1 MAVPAEKLDN
11 LLRRWEAMRARVVAN
26 LRTQGW
32 SEEDAQD
39 LFGEALL
46 RAAVRCDT
54 IDDLGAAEGW
64 FWRLAH
70 RHALDERRRRA
81 RQPLIHASIEPDEL
95 AAEKIQDSCDCS
107 LALLEELSDAYRQ
120 ALTLVDVQGMS
131 VKDYADRASITAN
144 NASVRLYRARKAL
157 REKLAS
163 TCNTTSV
170 AECQSCSC

>member
-46 RAAVRCDT
+46 QGALHADT
-54 IDDLGAAEGW
+54 LRDLGAAEGW

-70 RHALDERRRRA
+70 RHAVDERRRRA
-81 RQPLIHASIEPDEL
+81 RRPMVRTSVDPDEL
-95 AAEKIQDSCDCS
+95 AAEEVTVSCDCS
-107 LALLEELSDAYRQ
+107 VKLLEELPDSYRQ
-120 ALTLVDVQGMS
+120 ALTLVDMQGMN

-144 NASVRLYRARKAL
+144 NASVRLFRARQAL

-163 TCNTTSV
+163 TCNTTSA
-170 AECQSCSC
+170 AECQSCVC